1 MKATMSMEI
10 DTPWG
15 NMLRMTVESELDN
28 AHVLNTGELCRL
40 EVQTLSVMHAE
51 VRRHNERFLALDD
64 ADREHAGH
72 GAKTSPPELEVVR
85 RSFRERER
93 LDETDRP
100 PQ

>member
-51 VRRHNERFLALDD
+51 VRRHNERFLNLDTH
-64 ADREHAGH
+64 DREAHDRG
-72 GAKTSPPELEVVR
+72 TLPPELEVVR
-85 RSFRERER
+85 RGFRERER